1 MLSGMLVGP
10 APAHAQ
16 EDTAAFVGAW
26 RATVE
31 DDTVILDFGAG
42 GLAAFLSGRLD
53 FTAISVNRTMLR
65 SPVTQ
70 EVSQWDH
77 TDACPL

>member
-31 DDTVILDFGAG
+31 DDAVILDFRAGAW
-42 GLAAFLSGRLD
+42 RL
-53 FTAISVNRTMLR
+53 FVR
-65 SPVTQ
+65 
-70 EVSQWDH
+70 
-77 TDACPL
+77 PLGF